1 MTTDESR
8 EDDVLRALR
17 GVAVRDADG
26 VRAAL
31 IRERCHRL
39 LSRRAGHGHAW
50 SSPRRYRTR
59 RLLEPLL
66 VSCACAVYL
75 WEVVRRALWLSG
87 M

>member
-17 GVAVRDADG
+17 GIAARDMDG
-26 VRAAL
+26 GRAAL
-31 IRERCHRL
+31 IREHCHRI
-39 LSRRAGHGHAW
+39 LSRRAGRGRAW
-50 SSPRRYRTR
+50 SSPRRHRTR
-59 RLLEPLL
+59 RVLEPLV